1 MSSTS
6 PRRKIVLVVDDESLV
21 RMVTV
26 DMVEFAGYDVIEAV
40 DADDAVA
47 ILETR
52 SDIALVMTD
61 VDMPGSM
68 DGLKLAHAVRNRW
81 PPIKLI
87 IVSGKSR
94 LTEADLPT
102 DARFIGKPYS
112 VDTMVSALS
121 SLMVAE
127 R

>member
-127 R
+127 L

>member
-26 DMVEFAGYDVIEAV
+26 DMVEFAGYDVIEAA
-40 DADDAVA
+40 DADDAVT